1 MTPPIRPE
9 EETPLQKLLR
19 LQGVAGR
26 DSSRV
31 APPVTTPGGPAPLGL
46 SPEAQRLLDM
56 QLGKAPTSA
65 TGETAKAVEEYTP
78 LQQAG
83 GTIRQ
88 AANTAAFGLGPKLSG
103 LTRAAVGRLTGDE
116 RSFGEAFKEETGEAR
131 ERLRDFSTAHPNL
144 SKVGTG
150 MGLLTSLAAVAPVG
164 MARAGIAGAT
174 QVGAAYGGAGGVLA
188 GVGDSEGTPLEQ
200 AKQIGKQGLVGLGLG
215 GIFGNIGGRISRH
228 FADRRIP
235 HARGVRTVAENIDA
249 QRPELTRAIGQREAV
264 AQVAPR
270 VADRTPAVTHAPSN
284 TQAQVQRAIR
294 EDPGTARLAARSLN
308 NLRRETRRI
317 GQEIEETTILRANPT
332 DVGTSPKVHDSL
344 KTVLQDEADNVPVM
358 KEVYEEVVERLG
370 SRGRPAGW
378 QKPAPFNGT
387 WDDAIVQGAADE
399 AAIIRHMFP
408 NDPKMGKMLLQN
420 PQSRMAVL
428 STPVPKGVKLRQE
441 LPLTLE
447 FLDEL
452 QRAGKAVVDRGLQ
465 RGGKDQ
471 GSAKEIANA
480 LSRIRQQIA
489 AGPDQGAQ
497 KLMGLKGQY
506 KHALDA
512 LDDTQTAVRGVK
524 RVKGRNKGEFEVAT
538 DAPRQESLKTVEGR
552 ALAEISM
559 APATGG
565 VTPQGVRS
573 AVIGPFQKLFS
584 ARQRKKDREVAK
596 ALLQTGERGTDIL
609 SEVQLRAR
617 NARRKPPV
625 RIQGKRV
632 AGVASGQL
640 VGTYDPDR

>member
-1 MTPPIRPE
+1 MTPPVRPE
-9 EETPLQKLLR
+9 REETPFEKLLR
-19 LQGVAGR
+19 LQNIGGR
-26 DSSRV
+26 DSSRMP
-31 APPVTTPGGPAPLGL
+31 APDTTPAPEPAPVL
-46 SPEAQRLLDM
+46 SPEAQRLLDR
-56 QLGKAPTSA
+56 QLGRSPSA
-65 TGETAKAVEEYTP
+65 TGGTAKPVEEYSP
-78 LQQAG
+78 LEQVG

-116 RSFGEAFKEETGEAR
+116 RSFGEAFREETGEAR
-131 ERLRDFSTAHPNL
+131 ERLRDFSAAHPNL
-144 SKVGTG
+144 SKAGTVAGVGTS
-150 MGLLTSLAAVAPVG
+150 LLAAVPAG
-164 MARAGIAGAT
+164 MASAGIAGAT
-174 QVGAAYGGAGGVLA
+174 KVGAMYGGMGGALSGLA
-188 GVGDSEGTPLEQ
+188 DSEGSLGEQ
-200 AKQIGKQGLVGLGLG
+200 AGQVAGQGILGTILG
-215 GIFGNIGGRISRH
+215 GVTGQAAGRASRYL
-228 FADRRIP
+228 ADRTTP
-235 HARGVRTVAENIDA
+235 HARGVRTLSENIDA

-317 GQEIEETTILRANPT
+317 GQEIEEVTIQRANPT
-332 DVGTSPKVHDSL
+332 DVGTSPRVHDSL
-344 KTVLQDEADNVPVM
+344 KTVLQGEADHVPVM
-358 KEVYEEVVERLG
+358 QEVYQEVVDRLA

-387 WDDAIVQGAADE
+387 WNDAIVQGAADE
-399 AAIIRHMFP
+399 KAIIRHMFP
-408 NDPKMGKMLLQN
+408 NDPKLGTMLLQN

-428 STPVPKGVKLRQE
+428 STPVPKGVKLAQD

-489 AGPDQGAQ
+489 AGPDEDAQ
-497 KLMGLKGQY
+497 KLMDLKGQY

-512 LDDTQTAVRGVK
+512 LDDTQAAVRGVK
-524 RVKGRNKGEFEVAT
+524 KVKGRNKGEFEVASG
-538 DAPRQESLKTVEGR
+538 APPQQSLKTVEGR
-552 ALAEISM
+552 AIAEASL

-565 VTPQGVRS
+565 ITPQGIRS
-573 AVIGPFQKLFS
+573 AVIGPLQKVFS

-617 NARRKPPV
+617 HARRKVKVPV
-625 RIQGKRV
+625 KGKRI
-632 AGVASGQL
+632 AGVASGQV